1 LLEIGDGDAS
11 SYTSHVFLT
20 SFSEGLSNNY
30 QNTGKISFF
39 IKKQKKTFF
48 FCMGIAR
55 KIYQK
60 FQLG

>member
-39 IKKQKKTFF
+39 IKKQKKNVLFLH
-48 FCMGIAR
+48 GNR
-55 KIYQK
+55 
-60 FQLG
+60 